1 METKNNAFVC
11 WLLTIIFLKQAKN
24 TICSSLKS
32 AQKYLFW
39 AQKRAKNGIFIKFF
53 LANKQEKRSKNI
65 SVENIEEPKE
75 DLFITFV
82 SNTDYHTKIFEE
94 INKEI
99 DAFLKKESD
108 NKDATGSALDLLST
122 ISDSVQE
129 QFEELICGDNNK
141 KWFVRAL
148 SKIFALLLKTKVDT
162 AEKIRRIIKIVIE
175 MTRKIW
181 QEPQQQQED
190 YLSKPV
196 AYVGGSSTERKIRK
210 NNLPIQ
216 NKRNTTRTRL

>member
-1 METKNNAFVC
+1 MQQPEISSKISFLGTK
-11 WLLTIIFLKQAKN
+11 KG
-24 TICSSLKS
+24 
-32 AQKYLFW
+32 QKWYFY
-39 AQKRAKNGIFIKFF
+39 KIF
-53 LANKQEKRSKNI
+53 LANKREKRSKNI

-162 AEKIRRIIKIVIE
+162 AEKIR
-175 MTRKIW
+175 
-181 QEPQQQQED
+181 
-190 YLSKPV
+190 
-196 AYVGGSSTERKIRK
+196 
-210 NNLPIQ
+210 
-216 NKRNTTRTRL
+216 